1 MSCIYS
7 IKKIYILL
15 ILIKTPVEK
24 LKIKDY
30 KAVGYGLLIAG
41 LILIIWAVYS
51 MYNVYTGAAQPPSLI
66 QMNGVTLSMPTGQG
80 TPPAQAE
87 LISPQNSSKLV
98 NMGIWYAL
106 MFFVASAGGRI
117 SGLGVK
123 LIREIKV
130 EVKKE
135 D

>member
-1 MSCIYS
+1 M
-7 IKKIYILL
+7 
-15 ILIKTPVEK
+15 KT
-24 LKIKDY
+24 KDY
-30 KAVGYGLLIAG
+30 KVVGYALLIAG

-51 MYNVYTGAAQPPSLI
+51 IYNVYAGAAQPPSVI
-66 QMNGVTLSMPTGQG
+66 EMNGVTLSMPTGQG

-87 LISPQNSSKLV
+87 LISGRDSSKLV

-106 MFFVASAGGRI
+106 MFFVASAGGRVG
-117 SGLGVK
+117 GLGVK